1 MDLENLIKVLKD
13 RPGIDMGRKDRCT
26 LDNYGMFIQG
36 FLIGKERTPFEETF
50 LKEFPEFVRSK
61 LDVNLT
67 KFEFWFETITDRTQ
81 DEEEAQYVFFALYE
95 DFKLMRGEYL
105 ERSDLSNTFSKTV

>member
-1 MDLENLIKVLKD
+1 MDLENLIKVLKE
-13 RPGIDMGRKDRCT
+13 RPGIYMGRKDRCT

-36 FLIGKERTPFEETF
+36 FLTGKERTPFEETF

-67 KFEFWFETITDRTQ
+67 RFEFWFETITDRTQ

-105 ERSDLSNTFSKTV
+105 ERSDLSNTFS

>member
-1 MDLENLIKVLKD
+1 
-13 RPGIDMGRKDRCT
+13 MGRKDRCT

-36 FLIGKERTPFEETF
+36 FLTGKERTPFEETF

-67 KFEFWFETITDRTQ
+67 KFEFWFETITDRTK

-95 DFKLMRGEYL
+95 DFKLMRGEY
-105 ERSDLSNTFSKTV
+105 